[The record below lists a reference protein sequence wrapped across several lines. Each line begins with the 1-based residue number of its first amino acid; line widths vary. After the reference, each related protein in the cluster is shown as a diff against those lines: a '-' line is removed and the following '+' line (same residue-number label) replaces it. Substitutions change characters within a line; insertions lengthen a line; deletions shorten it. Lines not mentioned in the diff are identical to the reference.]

1 MKPSGI
7 KPLQAPERLSNL
19 FKAVTGLMP
28 ETVTALPQS
37 GSSRRYFRLTA
48 GSQSLIG
55 TENPAKAENLAF
67 RHFSQVFRSIGLPV
81 PEVLAMSR
89 DNTCYLQQDLGD
101 QSLYGLMVRHGGAQQ
116 AEKDVLD
123 RFRQAL
129 AHLAIFQVEAHKS
142 INYRKFA
149 FSGPRFDKAA
159 ILDDLQYFRY
169 FFLKLHPELVV
180 NEKRLIRDM
189 ERFAGYCASA
199 PSDYFMYRDF
209 QSRNIMVF
217 NGSNYYIDFQG
228 GRQGALQYDVVSLLW
243 QAAAGFAP
251 AQRETLI
258 VSYKNQLDVLDPLAA
273 ATFDTYLPAF
283 VHLRQMQV
291 LGAYGLRGLVQHKA
305 HFLKSIPPALRAV
318 EDNLRNFPLP
328 SGLPELSA
336 VLGSLSGLHHKYP
349 LLTKNDDKVLKVNI
363 FSFSFL
369 QGGPPADSS
378 GNGGGFVFDCRSLP
392 NPGREEQYRKLT
404 GRDDRVKQ
412 YLLAS
417 DEVHEFLSAT
427 SGLILQSIDNYIKRG
442 FTSLSVG
449 FGCTGGQH
457 RSVFCAETIAA
468 ELKKL
473 YPGVEI
479 NLWHQNIGN

>member
-1 MKPSGI
+1 
-7 KPLQAPERLSNL
+7 
-19 FKAVTGLMP
+19 MP
-28 ETVTALPQS
+28 ETASALPQS
-37 GSSRRYFRLTA
+37 GSSRRYFRLAA

-55 TENPAKAENLAF
+55 TVNPAKAENLAF
-67 RHFSQVFRSIGLPV
+67 RHFSQVFRNIGLPV

-89 DNTCYLQQDLGD
+89 DKTCYLQQDLGD
-101 QSLYGLMVRHGGAQQ
+101 QSLYGLMLRHGGAQQ

-129 AHLAIFQVEAHKS
+129 EHLAIFQIESHKA
-142 INYRKFA
+142 IDYRKFA
-149 FSGPRFDKAA
+149 FSGVRFNKAA

-169 FFLKLHPELVV
+169 FFLKLHPELVF
-180 NEKRLIRDM
+180 NEKRLVRDM
-189 ERFAGYCASA
+189 ERFAGHCASA

-209 QSRNIMVF
+209 QSRNILIF
-217 NGSNYYIDFQG
+217 NNINYYIDFQG

-243 QAAAGFAP
+243 QAAAGFAT

-258 VSYKNQLDVLDPLAA
+258 AAYKKHLYSLDPLAA
-273 ATFDTYLPAF
+273 ASFDTYLPAF

-328 SGLPELSA
+328 PGLPELSA
-336 VLGSLSGLHHKYP
+336 VLDSLSGLRQKYP
-349 LLTKNDDKVLKVNI
+349 ILTDNDGKVLKVNI

-392 NPGREEQYRKLT
+392 NPGREEQYRTLT
-404 GRDDRVKQ
+404 GRDDRVIE
-412 YLLAS
+412 YLMAS
-417 DEVHEFLSAT
+417 DEVREFLNAT
-427 SGLILQSIDNYIKRG
+427 GGLVRQTIDNYIRRG

-479 NLWHQNIGN
+479 NLSHQNICN